1 MHSTQKF
8 FSNSFFASMPGAVS
22 IFLSFLSIPIHL
34 KFAGTEH
41 YGQYIFLHLLSSL
54 GLLLN
59 FGIGKI
65 TSINISRNTNKNK
78 IAYSGIRVTAKNCS
92 VILILIAFAYVANNF
107 LNFVSNENLILIATS
122 VLLTV
127 FFVTLESVFVG
138 NRIFVGLM
146 LINLLYYG
154 FSLSLPSI
162 FLFFQYYNY
171 QEVFFGSILIKI
183 IVVFFSTTY
192 LIKYNYIKFH
202 KIKNYTNFKSSKW
215 FSISLFLSQIYDFSD
230 KYLVKTLLG
239 PAALAIYV
247 VPQQLSG
254 KLSIFSKGF
263 SSVLLPSIS
272 LSEKKQTQNKSFLL
286 TLKLFIFVQG
296 SRRS

>member
-1 MHSTQKF
+1 
-8 FSNSFFASMPGAVS
+8 
-22 IFLSFLSIPIHL
+22 
-34 KFAGTEH
+34 
-41 YGQYIFLHLLSSL
+41 
-54 GLLLN
+54 
-59 FGIGKI
+59 
-65 TSINISRNTNKNK
+65 
-78 IAYSGIRVTAKNCS
+78 
-92 VILILIAFAYVANNF
+92 
-107 LNFVSNENLILIATS
+107 
-122 VLLTV
+122 
-127 FFVTLESVFVG
+127 
-138 NRIFVGLM
+138 
-146 LINLLYYG
+146 
-154 FSLSLPSI
+154 
-162 FLFFQYYNY
+162 LFFQYYNY

-183 IVVFFSTTY
+183 IVVLLSTTY

-286 TLKLFIFVQG
+286 TLKLFIFVLPIILF
-296 SRRS
+296 SFFFYF

>member
-1 MHSTQKF
+1 MYSTQKF

-59 FGIGKI
+59 LGIGKI

-183 IVVFFSTTY
+183 IVVLLSTTY
-192 LIKYNYIKFH
+192 LIKYNYIKFLH
-202 KIKNYTNFKSSKW
+202 
-215 FSISLFLSQIYDFSD
+215 
-230 KYLVKTLLG
+230 
-239 PAALAIYV
+239 PH
-247 VPQQLSG
+247 
-254 KLSIFSKGF
+254 
-263 SSVLLPSIS
+263 
-272 LSEKKQTQNKSFLL
+272 
-286 TLKLFIFVQG
+286 
-296 SRRS
+296 